1 MNKVIYLKDRIIEK
15 CYEEIIEM
23 MMEVTEETELEVMV
37 SAKEIKILIQNL
49 YSLYQEKEIVNQFLE
64 NMNIYFASTLDKAL
78 EDPTFPVI
86 TSEYLIDNL
95 MNFQW
100 MMSPIEIEP
109 QETYQVL
116 QKAAKKIDNIGG
128 RKNGE

>member
-1 MNKVIYLKDRIIEK
+1 MTQIIYLKDKIIEK
-15 CYEEIIEM
+15 CYENIISLF
-23 MMEVTEETELEVMV
+23 METTAETELEVEV
-37 SAKEIKILIQNL
+37 TAKEIKILIQNL
-49 YSLYQEKEIVNQFLE
+49 YSLYQEKRIIHQFLE

-78 EDPTFPVI
+78 DDPSSPVI

-100 MMSPIEIEP
+100 MMSPVEIEP

-116 QKAAKKIDNIGG
+116 QKAAKKINDIGG
-128 RKNGE
+128 IKSGE